1 MTPSTCDCD
10 CDVWFA
16 CICTH
21 VPCMYLH
28 SHGHCVGKACERGSS
43 QSDHVP
49 HLPSSRR
56 LTTSHFNQTMAS
68 PGAGISLPPQDK
80 WPSPDAGAAPLSDP
94 DIREPSNG
102 AHLNDDGRSAPP
114 LDSAGDYHSDV
125 PPPDSHKPF
134 REKQVKVLSSSGSPS
149 FVSFGNSVFG
159 ECIPWASSS
168 TTIFFAY
175 HSTSSRA

>member
-1 MTPSTCDCD
+1 MCR
-10 CDVWFA
+10 V
-16 CICTH
+16 CICIPTDI
-21 VPCMYLH
+21 
-28 SHGHCVGKACERGSS
+28 VGKACERGSS

-134 REKQVKVLSSSGSPS
+134 RENKSRCLALLVPLPSSQLVTLSSANVSP
-149 FVSFGNSVFG
+149 GLLLQ
-159 ECIPWASSS
+159 PPSSLLI
-168 TTIFFAY
+168 T
-175 HSTSSRA
+175 RRLPGLD